1 MGCRR
6 PAAPHGS
13 ATPAARLAPPYG
25 NFGQIATNDPRI
37 PDRLG
42 GWLRDRCGLVFV
54 QEPARYAVPGD
65 AYVPRLQLMA
75 KTTGGELHD
84 WLARGVDS
92 RPR

>member
-1 MGCRR
+1 VPPPGGTPWPGYR
-6 PAAPHGS
+6 PLAF
-13 ATPAARLAPPYG
+13 APPYG